1 VLLAVESADQEASQD
16 DKSSSKLRIESKQS
30 MLSASSKEEESVNSF
45 DISTLARIVSRH
57 CLLLT

>member
-45 DISTLARIVSRH
+45 DISTLARIVS
-57 CLLLT
+57 